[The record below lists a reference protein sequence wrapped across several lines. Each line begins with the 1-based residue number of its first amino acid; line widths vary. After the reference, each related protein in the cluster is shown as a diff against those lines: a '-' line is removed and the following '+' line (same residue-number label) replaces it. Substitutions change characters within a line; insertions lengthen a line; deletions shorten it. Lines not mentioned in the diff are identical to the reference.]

1 MSPRTLLLAIRLI
14 AALLVIAS
22 WPPHGVSA
30 QEAPIDITSEAY
42 IVLNA
47 DTGEIYA
54 ERNMHEPLAP
64 ASLTKIFTTIEA
76 IEAAPG
82 STVIVTDEADMVDWE
97 ATQVGFG
104 PGETFTLTDL
114 LYGMMVPSGND
125 AARAV
130 ARALGTQEGDS
141 PAEGVSRFMERMN
154 TRIQSMGLTDTTL
167 VNPDGWGVDGHR
179 SSAYDIATFT
189 MYALQYPRFL
199 EAISAPSYEM
209 PGGYQLTNT
218 NKRIDAQPD
227 LIGSKTG
234 YDDTAGYCL
243 MQVARQGGTT
253 IIAVTLNGAAPDYWY
268 DDNRALLDYG
278 FEQSAARAPG
288 GGSDLQVARFLDPD
302 APAVAALAQPEAR
315 VFDALPVSAALG
327 GEAHSASMAA
337 ASSGIAST
345 GALSVVAVV
354 VATFALLAT
363 GAIRAFRLASSG
375 APTRPA

>member
-1 MSPRTLLLAIRLI
+1 VSPRTLLLATRLI
-14 AALLVIAS
+14 AVLMLIAS
-22 WPPHGVSA
+22 WPPHATSA

-82 STVIVTDEADMVDWE
+82 NTVIVTDEADMVDWE

-104 PGETFTLTDL
+104 PGESFTLTDL

-141 PAEGVSRFMERMN
+141 PSEGVSRFMERMN

-209 PGGYQLTNT
+209 SGGYQLTNT

-278 FEQSAARAPG
+278 FEQAAARPAG
-288 GGSDLQVARFLDPD
+288 GGEDLQVARFLDPD

-315 VFDALPVSAALG
+315 VFDALPVSAAVSG
-327 GEAHSASMAA
+327 GPQSAAITA
-337 ASSGIAST
+337 TSSGIGSA

-354 VATFALLAT
+354 VATLALLAT

-375 APTRPA
+375 ASTRPA